1 MIRLPRSC
9 VIDASVVIKL
19 FLPEVHSPVIQ
30 AYFLELDSPAPI
42 ELYVPDL
49 FYVECTNIL
58 WKAMRWGSYTL
69 AQARQDLQN
78 LKEMALASTPTAEL
92 FNRAIDIAV
101 AYSITAYDACYVV
114 LGERLSLPVLTADN
128 HFVNTMA
135 NTPFPVIALDVAL
148 KPPTGD

>member
-1 MIRLPRSC
+1 MTRLPRNC

-30 AYFLELDSPAPI
+30 AFFLEFDSSTPI

-69 AQARQDLQN
+69 AQAQQDLQN
-78 LKEMALASTPTAEL
+78 LHEMSLTSTPTVEL
-92 FNRAIDIAV
+92 FNRAIDITE
-101 AYSITAYDACYVV
+101 AYNITAYDACYVELAHQV
-114 LGERLSLPVLTADN
+114 EAPLITCDEKLLRALTRSPYDVR
-128 HFVNTMA
+128 FLNTIGKL
-135 NTPFPVIALDVAL
+135 FI
-148 KPPTGD
+148 